1 MVKMKEMLG
10 EIEWGEELAQRG
22 QVLQLGGQGD
32 PGVCANKAMK
42 VQQQT
47 TLDYTKHLGFFNN
60 YICIIFQILTP
71 PHA

>member
-32 PGVCANKAMK
+32 PGVCTHKATEI
-42 VQQQT
+42 QQQT
-47 TLDYTKHLGFFNN
+47 PVDDTKHHENVEEE
-60 YICIIFQILTP
+60 
-71 PHA
+71 

>member
-32 PGVCANKAMK
+32 PGVCAHKATK
-42 VQQQT
+42 IQQ
-47 TLDYTKHLGFFNN
+47 
-60 YICIIFQILTP
+60 
-71 PHA
+71 